1 MEWILRMNKALEYLE
16 EHLTQGA
23 DLEEAARIAC
33 CSVYHFQRIFPCLA
47 GIPLSDYLRR
57 RRMSLAA
64 SDLLAGQKVLDVALK
79 YGYDSPTAFN
89 RAFQNVHGMPPS
101 KVQEGAPLKAF
112 PPISFRIT
120 VKGAT
125 EMEYRIVK
133 KEAFRVLGISAPIS
147 PNIEES
153 FQEVP
158 ALWNRADEENLPA
171 RLLPLMDPENPGL
184 LGICDGVGEQPR
196 YIIAVASAAPL
207 GEGTEGL
214 EEHQVPAGTWAVF
227 PGEGPMPGAIQELEQ
242 RVVAEWLPTSGYE
255 YANAPDIEVYLR
267 PDPKNARFEVWIP
280 VVKAGKEEL

>member
-1 MEWILRMNKALEYLE
+1 MDWILRMNKALEYLE
-16 EHLTQGA
+16 EHLIQGA

-47 GIPLSDYLRR
+47 GIPLSEYLRR

-64 SDLLAGQKVLDVALK
+64 SDLLAGQKVAEVALK

-89 RAFQNVHGMPPS
+89 RAFQGVHGMPPS
-101 KVQEGAPLKAF
+101 KAQEGAPLKAF

-133 KEAFRVLGISAPIS
+133 KEAFRVVGISAPIS
-147 PNIEES
+147 PNIEDS
-153 FQEVP
+153 FREVP

-171 RLLPLMDPENPGL
+171 RLLPLMDPSNPGL
-184 LGICDGVGEQPR
+184 LGICDGVGENPR
-196 YIIAVASAAPL
+196 YIIAVASTAPL

-255 YANAPDIEVYLR
+255 YANAPDVEVYLQ
-267 PDPKNARFEVWIP
+267 PDPKNARFEVWVP
-280 VVKAGKEEL
+280 VVKKE